1 MQTAAKSLAVLGVFV
16 LVLAGSM
23 FGQGGATGAITRTVS
38 DATGAV
44 IPNAEVKIINKA
56 TGEVARTLKTDSNGL
71 FNALLM
77 PVGTYDIT
85 VTAPGFG
92 QGTVADVAVRV
103 TETTRMYARLNPQRV
118 TEQVEVQSE
127 VQTIETTTAATG
139 ESIEARTIRT
149 LPLATQNFQQLL
161 SLTAG
166 TASDL
171 NASAQLGRGDVRI
184 IVNGQREDNNNYL
197 VEGITATDYN
207 VAELTNTPLPNPD
220 VVQEFKVQTSLYD
233 ATQGRNGG
241 GNINAILKTGS
252 KTFHGSLFEFFRNP
266 ELNANE
272 WFLKRNQIAQGLPQ
286 RRP

>member
-1 MQTAAKSLAVLGVFV
+1 
-16 LVLAGSM
+16 M
-23 FGQGGATGAITRTVS
+23 FGQGGATGAITGTVS

-207 VAELTNTPLPNPD
+207 VAELTNTPCPTRTWCRNLKCRPHSMMPA
-220 VVQEFKVQTSLYD
+220 KG
-233 ATQGRNGG
+233 ATGEAMSMR
-241 GNINAILKTGS
+241 S
-252 KTFHGSLFEFFRNP
+252 
-266 ELNANE
+266 
-272 WFLKRNQIAQGLPQ
+272 
-286 RRP
+286 